1 MVQNGCATF
10 FFHCGCLDLCHH
22 VVVLLHGKVKVVSP
36 LVVPPPFT
44 EPCFPCTPAQLFV
57 TVTSVARK
65 SSCRQ
70 SYGVFYFCTVGYSEH
85 TCLPTYDLLGA
96 IATRRCTTL
105 FGRILCA
112 LSAPSF
118 AQQIYAPGMILYTG
132 YTSSLCHLYRT
143 SELHNTTY
151 IG

>member
-1 MVQNGCATF
+1 MF
-10 FFHCGCLDLCHH
+10 LFHCGCLGLCPH
-22 VVVLLHGKVKVVSP
+22 VVILFHRNVKVVSP
-36 LVVPPPFT
+36 LGVPPPFT
-44 EPCFPCTPAQLFV
+44 ETCFPCTPAQLLL
-57 TVTSVARK
+57 TAARN

-70 SYGVFYFCTVGYSEH
+70 SYGVFCFLFCTVGAPEY

-105 FGRILCA
+105 FGRIICA